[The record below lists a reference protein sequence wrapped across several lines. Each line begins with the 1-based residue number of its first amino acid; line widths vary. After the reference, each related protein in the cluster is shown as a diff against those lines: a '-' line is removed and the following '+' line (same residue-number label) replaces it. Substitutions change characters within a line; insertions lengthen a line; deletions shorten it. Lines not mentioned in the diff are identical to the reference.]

1 MSRLDRSFCHPVKEI
16 RIDVFESEVLF
27 SPYIYIRYIYCDE
40 MRKVNARWILAWNEI
55 ETCVCFPFDK
65 LFDQLLI
72 SCARV
77 YIEWVRE
84 RGKYA

>member
-1 MSRLDRSFCHPVKEI
+1 
-16 RIDVFESEVLF
+16 
-27 SPYIYIRYIYCDE
+27 
-40 MRKVNARWILAWNEI
+40 MRKVDARWIFAWNEI

-77 YIEWVRE
+77 YIKWVRE

>member
-1 MSRLDRSFCHPVKEI
+1 MKEI

-27 SPYIYIRYIYCDE
+27 SPYIYIYIRDIRDE